1 METTEDKLWEQV
13 TADAGAFDGLTRE
26 AGTEPSDLIRGAGQL
41 EAQISGKEDELKR
54 LKKDHDKLVFDL
66 IPGRMNEMGMQKV
79 EVDGNSVTLSTFVSA
94 RMPKDPAQKAVA
106 LNHLRDQGFSD
117 FIKNEVQVSFGINE
131 DEKAQQLQ
139 QDLDDRGHQTTSRV
153 WVEPQTLKKLIRE
166 DMENG
171 HKIDGE
177 IFNTYLGTIAKIKG
191 AK

>member
-1 METTEDKLWEQV
+1 
-13 TADAGAFDGLTRE
+13 
-26 AGTEPSDLIRGAGQL
+26 
-41 EAQISGKEDELKR
+41 
-54 LKKDHDKLVFDL
+54 
-66 IPGRMNEMGMQKV
+66 MGMQKV

-94 RMPKDPAQKAVA
+94 RMPKDPAQRSSA

-139 QDLDDRGHQTTSRV
+139 QDLDARGHQTTSRV

-177 IFNTYLGTIAKIKG
+177 IFNTYIGTVAKIKG

>member
-1 METTEDKLWEQV
+1 MGTIDDKLWDQI
-13 TADAGAFDGLTRE
+13 TADAGAFDGLTME
-26 AGTEPSDLIRGAGQL
+26 AGTELSDLIRGAGQV
-41 EAQISGKEDELKR
+41 EAQISAKEEELKQ
-54 LKKDHDKLVFDL
+54 LKKDHEKLVFDL

-94 RMPKDPAQKAVA
+94 RMPKDPAERSSA

-131 DEKAQQLQ
+131 DDKAQQLQ
-139 QDLDDRGHQTTSRV
+139 QDLDARGHQTTSRV

-177 IFNTYLGTIAKIKG
+177 IFNTYIGTVAKIKG

>member
-1 METTEDKLWEQV
+1 MEINDDKLWEQITV
-13 TADAGAFDGLTRE
+13 DAGAFDGLTVE
-26 AGTEPSDLIRGAGQL
+26 ASAELSGLIRSAGQV
-41 EAQISGKEDELKR
+41 EAQISAKEEELKR
-54 LKKDHDKLVFDL
+54 LKKEHEKLLFDL
-66 IPGRMNEMGMQKV
+66 IPGRMNEMGMSKV

-94 RMPKDPAQKAVA
+94 RMPKDPAEKVVA

-131 DEKAQQLQ
+131 DNRAQQLQ
-139 QDLDDRGHQTTSRV
+139 QDLDDQGHQTTSRV

-166 DMENG
+166 DLENG